1 MLPRIPKCAG
11 FGEYANAGRALADL
25 HVNYERVQP
34 YALTEDWKLDAP
46 EDDWQRYEVLKPA
59 WAKRTEH
66 TSLKY
71 NQYLT
76 LHGIP
81 EAAQDYQVNSRS
93 PLDWVIDRYKVTVD
107 KKSGIR
113 NDPNDYCR
121 EVGKPDYIVDL
132 IKRLVTV
139 SVDTQRVVALLPGL
153 EITDK

>member
-1 MLPRIPKCAG
+1 MDVRTEATRSVHAFDALLA
-11 FGEYANAGRALADL
+11 EYRALAPTERDKG
-25 HVNYERVQP
+25 NYFEGVIAQYLRHDSQM
-34 YALTEDWKLDAP
+34 
-46 EDDWQRYEVLKPA
+46 
-59 WAKRTEH
+59 RT
-66 TSLKY
+66 
-71 NQYLT
+71 QYLT

-93 PLDWVIDRYKVTVD
+93 PLDWVIDRYKVTVH

-139 SVDTQRVVALLPGL
+139 SVETQRVVALLPGL